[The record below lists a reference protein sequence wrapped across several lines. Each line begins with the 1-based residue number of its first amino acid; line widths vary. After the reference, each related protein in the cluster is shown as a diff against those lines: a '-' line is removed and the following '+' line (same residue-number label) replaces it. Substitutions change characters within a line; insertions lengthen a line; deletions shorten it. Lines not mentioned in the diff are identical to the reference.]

1 MEEYKFESI
10 YQFINIVY
18 KSVKNEVELWGYDK
32 EEFINSVSKFSK
44 KSLLHIYAECTLFYY
59 YMKYFKKNG
68 GCIEEDYIQDWLH
81 LFKCYNVYCKNEK
94 YNLDDDDSAYKWFES
109 NKECLWELFSVIANE
124 IVHILFTNKNFLI
137 DFNKLVVRTLEETEI
152 PEQYLTPKKTIKRQN
167 IPQWVKRAVF
177 HRDKGRCVFCNKD
190 LTGII
195 TTLNSSNFDHI
206 LPLDKMGTNDPC
218 NIQLSCETCN
228 KSKGANEHTPIYK
241 YEELW

>member
-1 MEEYKFESI
+1 M
-10 YQFINIVY
+10 
-18 KSVKNEVELWGYDK
+18 
-32 EEFINSVSKFSK
+32 
-44 KSLLHIYAECTLFYY
+44 
-59 YMKYFKKNG
+59 
-68 GCIEEDYIQDWLH
+68 CIR
-81 LFKCYNVYCKNEK
+81 
-94 YNLDDDDSAYKWFES
+94 DS
-109 NKECLWELFSVIANE
+109 NE

-167 IPQWVKRAVF
+167 IPQWVKRDVF